1 MSAASSER
9 NSVNNDDFENALSL
23 LTPSSMRGHDVEE
36 RTRVEWDDLGGLI
49 SAKLALQK
57 AVIWPL
63 ERFKTFSLLG
73 TKPPRGVLLYGPPGC
88 GKTSLVLALSHN
100 LNATFLTLTPSDVYS
115 AYVGDSER
123 SIREAFARARACV
136 PALLFLDEMDAIVGT
151 R

>member
-100 LNATFLTLTPSDVYS
+100 LNATFLTL
-115 AYVGDSER
+115 
-123 SIREAFARARACV
+123 
-136 PALLFLDEMDAIVGT
+136 LL
-151 R
+151 